1 MQDNILEFNKKTR
14 IINKDYSIYEDEEKG
29 IIFALN
35 TVNCLA
41 RVDYLELSKEEY
53 EKSKFEKKIDD
64 IDYNIVE
71 VDRPQSKYFITK
83 KEEDKYTIVDSKVK
97 VRQVWN
103 VSNQIGIH
111 KSFNNKEEAMEL
123 AKDINTRI
131 LDIIK

>member
-64 IDYNIVE
+64 LDYNIVE

-111 KSFNNKEEAMEL
+111 KSFTNKEEAMEL

>member
-1 MQDNILEFNKKTR
+1 MQDNILKFNKKTR

-64 IDYNIVE
+64 LDYNIVE

-111 KSFNNKEEAMEL
+111 KSFTNKEEAMEL

>member
-64 IDYNIVE
+64 LDYSIVE

-111 KSFNNKEEAMEL
+111 KSFTNKEEAMEL
-123 AKDINTRI
+123 AKNINTRI

>member
-64 IDYNIVE
+64 LDYSIVE

-111 KSFNNKEEAMEL
+111 KSFTNKEEAMEL